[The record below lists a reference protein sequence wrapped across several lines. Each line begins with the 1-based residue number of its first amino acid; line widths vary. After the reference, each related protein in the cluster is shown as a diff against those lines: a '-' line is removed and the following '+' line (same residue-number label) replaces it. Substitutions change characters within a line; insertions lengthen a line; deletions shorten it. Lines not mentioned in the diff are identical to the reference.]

1 MELFMAFTIG
11 IVGAP
16 ATGKSTLAEGVSYAL
31 KKQNSRVE
39 LVNEYARNFV
49 AKFGVATPADQFH
62 ILLEQ
67 IGKEKKIRE
76 SDSIMVTDSPYWLSL
91 IYAMLCEYPDGDKE
105 SYYIGKI
112 INEILPIQRSYD
124 LIFYLPLSE
133 TFYNKVGRKVNDGF
147 RIHIEYNTLKQIDAM
162 IKGFMDCFRIDYDII
177 SSDDADE
184 RLKVAM
190 HIIDKNALEA

>member
-1 MELFMAFTIG
+1 MAFTIG

-16 ATGKSTLAEGVSYAL
+16 ATGKSTLAEGISYAL
-31 KKQNSRVE
+31 KKKNSRVE

-49 AKFGVATPADQFH
+49 SKFGAATPSDQFH

-67 IGKEKKIRE
+67 IGREKKIRE
-76 SDSIMVTDSPYWLSL
+76 SNSAMVTDSPYWLSL
-91 IYAMLCEYPDGDKE
+91 IYAMLCEFPDGDKE

-112 INEILPIQRSYD
+112 INEILPIQRSYN

-133 TFYNKVGRKVNDGF
+133 SFYSKVGKKVDDGF
-147 RIHIEYNTLKQIDAM
+147 RIHLEYNLLKQIDSM
-162 IKGFMDCFRIDYDII
+162 IKGFMDCFRINYDII

-184 RLKVAM
+184 RLKQAM
-190 HIIDKNALEA
+190 EIVERNLEA